1 MTYLKN
7 GKPATSVAPLRPLS
21 CIHPGL
27 RGANLPPT
35 PRNTLLTS
43 RSGQVR
49 SGQHK
54 PLIDL
59 AFHLVQDLQIWPH
72 AAEEEQRLPHRPR
85 HIATKLPALRLRQ
98 DRVRRD
104 RFHLLAP
111 LDFRFFGRVDPRL
124 AVLSHIAQQVRDPL
138 ALVLRAG
145 RAVAPPAGR
154 LRAVGVEQV
163 RVPGHGH
170 AEVAGLANGGFPGR
184 GESGAAVEARDGDG
198 AEPAVHGVE
207 AGRED
212 EDVEGVQAGY
222 GREEA

>member
-1 MTYLKN
+1 M
-7 GKPATSVAPLRPLS
+7 
-21 CIHPGL
+21 H
-27 RGANLPPT
+27 T
-35 PRNTLLTS
+35 PRTTWGEFAAHTS
-43 RSGQVR
+43 KHPPHFQIRSGQVR
-49 SGQHK
+49 SAQTPHR
-54 PLIDL
+54 PCL
-59 AFHLVQDLQIWPH
+59 HLVQDLQIWPH

-85 HIATKLPALRLRQ
+85 HIATKLPALRQ

-212 EDVEGVQAGY
+212 DDVEGVQAGY